1 MHRNGT
7 LICALA
13 VLALGGCINASN
25 DSSGSKGSG
34 GGAATGSFF
43 GNGDVTADSQ
53 GGHTVNG
60 AVRVR
65 DGDKSGTLSTVN
77 GEIHVGEKAT
87 VDSAATVNGSID
99 VGNHATAA
107 TLKTV
112 NGSIS
117 LDDGARIEH
126 GITTVNGSLTLR
138 MGAEVEGGISNVN
151 GTIRLNGSHVAGGIQ
166 TFGGDIYVEGASHV
180 EGGIVVKKP
189 QSQSWFRETRD
200 PRVVIGPG
208 SVVQGELRFERK
220 VELYVSDKATI
231 GPVVGATPVR
241 YSGEGPVG

>member
-1 MHRNGT
+1 MYRA
-7 LICALA
+7 LICALTA
-13 VLALGGCINASN
+13 LALGGCINASN
-25 DSSGSKGSG
+25 DNGGSSSSA
-34 GGAATGSFF
+34 GGAGSLF
-43 GNGDVTADSQ
+43 GSGDVTADSN

-65 DGDKSGTLSTVN
+65 DGDKSGNLSTVN
-77 GEIHVGEKAT
+77 GEIHVGDKAI
-87 VDSAATVNGSID
+87 VDAATTVNGSID
-99 VGNHATAA
+99 VGNNATAA

-117 LDDGARIEH
+117 LDDGARIQQ

-138 MGAEVEGGISNVN
+138 SGAEVDGGISNVN
-151 GTIRLNGSHVAGGIQ
+151 GTIRLTGAHVAGGIQ

-180 EGGIVVKKP
+180 EGGILVKRP
-189 QSQSWFRETRD
+189 QSQSWFRETRE

>member
-1 MHRNGT
+1 MHLNRT

-13 VLALGGCINASN
+13 VLALGGCVNASN
-25 DSSGSKGSG
+25 DSGGSNGSG

-43 GNGDVTADSQ
+43 GNGDVTADIH
-53 GGHTVNG
+53 GGHTING
-60 AVRVR
+60 VVRVR
-65 DGDKSGTLSTVN
+65 DGDKSGNLSTVN
-77 GEIHVGEKAT
+77 GEIHVGEKAI
-87 VDSAATVNGSID
+87 VDGATTVNGSID
-99 VGNHATAA
+99 VGNHATANA
-107 TLKTV
+107 LKTV

-117 LDDGARIEH
+117 LDDGARIQR
-126 GITTVNGSLTLR
+126 GITTVNGALTLR
-138 MGAEVEGGISNVN
+138 SGVEVGGGISNVN
-151 GTIRLNGSHVAGGIQ
+151 GTIRLNGAHVAGGIQ
-166 TFGGDIYVEGASHV
+166 TFGGDIYLEGASHV
-180 EGGIVVKKP
+180 EGGIIMKRP

-231 GPVVGATPVR
+231 GTVVGATPVR

>member
-1 MHRNGT
+1 MHRNCT

-13 VLALGGCINASN
+13 ALALGGCINASN
-25 DSSGSKGSG
+25 DNGGSSSSGA
-34 GGAATGSFF
+34 GAATGSFF
-43 GNGDVTADSQ
+43 GNGDVTADSR

-65 DGDKSGTLSTVN
+65 DGDTSGDLSTVN

-87 VDSAATVNGSID
+87 VDAATTVNGSID

-107 TLKTV
+107 VLKTV

-117 LDDGARIEH
+117 LDDGARIQR

-138 MGAEVEGGISNVN
+138 SGTEVEGGISNVN
-151 GTIRLNGSHVAGGIQ
+151 GTIHLNGAHVAGGIQ

-180 EGGIVVKKP
+180 DGGIVVKKP

>member
-1 MHRNGT
+1 MHRSRA

-13 VLALGGCINASN
+13 ALALGGCINASN
-25 DSSGSKGSG
+25 DNGGSNSSG
-34 GGAATGSFF
+34 GGTATGSFF
-43 GNGDVTADSQ
+43 GNGDVTADSR

-60 AVRVR
+60 VVRVR
-65 DGDKSGTLSTVN
+65 DGDKSGDLSTVN
-77 GEIHVGEKAT
+77 GEIHVGEKAI
-87 VDSAATVNGSID
+87 VDGATTVNGSID
-99 VGNHATAA
+99 VGNHATAD

-117 LDDGARIEH
+117 LDDGARIQH
-126 GITTVNGSLTLR
+126 GITTVNGALTLR
-138 MGAEVEGGISNVN
+138 SGAEVDGGISNVN
-151 GTIRLNGSHVAGGIQ
+151 GTIRLNGAHVEGGIQ

-180 EGGIVVKKP
+180 EGGIVVKQP
-189 QSQSWFRETRD
+189 QSQGWFRETRD